1 MLAPGQQMFATMGSM
16 ATSDDGDEVSG
27 PGRSAEGV
35 SVLCICQRTLQ
46 FLMHGVCGAAAAC
59 MLGRGPRRSL
69 SHQNLTQRTQMLR
82 HITCTPS
89 LLLQGLI
96 YYKKPF
102 EFLNLG
108 TLAYIGDNE
117 ALTEILGFKLSGGL
131 AYLIWK

>member
-1 MLAPGQQMFATMGSM
+1 
-16 ATSDDGDEVSG
+16 
-27 PGRSAEGV
+27 
-35 SVLCICQRTLQ
+35 
-46 FLMHGVCGAAAAC
+46 
-59 MLGRGPRRSL
+59 
-69 SHQNLTQRTQMLR
+69 
-82 HITCTPS
+82 